1 MKGLALV
8 ATRRAP
14 ARAVS
19 FANSSPMIFSVV
31 ALPLKKKEQGQSQ
44 EAWLRGLV
52 SGKMF
57 RSERLNKG
65 LMAASGGTQSEGGKV
80 AR

>member
-19 FANSSPMIFSVV
+19 AASSSPMIFSVV
-31 ALPLKKKEQGQSQ
+31 PPQYLVEEQGQSQ

-65 LMAASGGTQSEGGKV
+65 LMAA
-80 AR
+80 